1 MTKHT
6 LSPYAICI
14 APVFALALVLIAL
27 FPVSAHEYWI
37 EPLDFTPAAQQDVQA
52 HLKVGSDFKGQM
64 LSYIPQFSVGYQ
76 LTTAQGSIDLEGM
89 AGDRPA
95 LIFRPEEQGLNIL
108 TYQTTKNRVTFAK
121 MEKFTS
127 YLATQGMSE
136 IAERHRERG
145 LPESDFAESY
155 SRYAKSLILVG
166 DEVSGQDQATG
177 MTIEL
182 VALQN
187 PYSLSDGDE
196 LSVQLLY
203 LGQPLADNQ
212 VSIFI
217 QDQGRI
223 GELQISRVRTDAEGQ
238 INLNLQAGQVYLLN
252 SIKMVEINDQEK
264 VVWESFWA
272 SLTFEITAN

>member
-6 LSPYAICI
+6 PPPYAIGS
-14 APVFALALVLIAL
+14 APILALALALITL
-27 FPVSAHEYWI
+27 IPVNAHEYWI
-37 EPLDFTPAAQQDVQA
+37 EPLDFTAATQQDVEA

-76 LTTAQGSIDLEGM
+76 LTTEQGSIELKGR

-95 LIFRPEEQGLNIL
+95 LIFTPEISGLNIL

-136 IAERHRERG
+136 IAERHRERD

-166 DEVSGQDQATG
+166 NEVSGHDQATG

-187 PYSLSDGDE
+187 PYSLNDGDE

-203 LGQPLADNQ
+203 LGQPLAENQ
-212 VSIFI
+212 VSIFV
-217 QDQGRI
+217 QDQERT
-223 GELQISRVRTDAEGQ
+223 GELQVSRARTDANGQ
-238 INLNLQAGQVYLLN
+238 IQLNLQAGKIYLLN
-252 SIKMVEINDQEK
+252 GIKMVEVNDQEK

-272 SLTFEITAN
+272 SLTFEIPVN